1 MVEGRGRGRPK
12 KSVIGREVSP
22 SIGASTFPVLT
33 PEQIR
38 NNDVFF
44 LASRFAESICQ
55 HKGAIHVD
63 RIDEAYKAAKRLYD
77 LVHGEEV
84 VAEEKEIPSAWRAI
98 EEPQ

>member
-1 MVEGRGRGRPK
+1 MAEGRGRGRPK
-12 KSVIGREVSP
+12 KSVTPSLPVGPSFGSFPPPDPEEVRKSYVFNL
-22 SIGASTFPVLT
+22 GA
-33 PEQIR
+33 
-38 NNDVFF
+38 
-44 LASRFAESICQ
+44 RFAEQICQ

-84 VAEEKEIPSAWRAI
+84 VAEEKEIPAAWRAI